1 MPAVYTY
8 SELKLALA
16 TAIHELKR
24 IDEALF
30 RDTGQQFRT
39 FISQLESIESRIQ
52 NEQYQKENF
61 TADMEEVRTLVEIAY
76 RLLRVTQV
84 YCISQ
89 CNLSQAADYLLES
102 GKRLPEKALT
112 IDAEIEGIRLR
123 FEPRIIYI
131 RTPLLPHDSK
141 PVSYISNSRS
151 TFPITKTKAYAEQLR
166 RIYQATIEDPKTVTE
181 LEADAFLRK
190 RIFYLNVART
200 PTNMLDND
208 NRDYKGLTNVICSY
222 LPGGDSANRCSFLL
236 DGCCTSEIP
245 EGTYITV
252 QPADDPVLTSEQVIS
267 VWKHIQDPNLNGVA
281 ASAEALLSDYLR
293 SPQQ

>member
-8 SELKLALA
+8 SELKSALT
-16 TAIHELKR
+16 TAINELKR

-30 RDTGQQFRT
+30 SDTGQQFRT
-39 FISQLESIESRIQ
+39 FISQLEAIGTRIR
-52 NEQYQKENF
+52 NEQYQEEKL
-61 TADMEEVRTLVEIAY
+61 TADMEEVRTLVETAY

-89 CNLSQAADYLLES
+89 CNLSQAAEYLLES
-102 GKRLPEKALT
+102 SKRLPEKALT

-123 FEPRIIYI
+123 FEPRTIYI

-141 PVSYISNSRS
+141 PVSFISNSRN
-151 TFPITKTKAYAEQLR
+151 TYPITKTKAYAEQLR
-166 RIYQATIEDPKTVTE
+166 RAYQTTIEDPKTITE
-181 LEADAFLRK
+181 LETGAFLRK

-252 QPADDPVLTSEQVIS
+252 QPADDPVLTSEQVIA
-267 VWKHIQDPNLNGVA
+267 VWKGTQNQDLNGI
-281 ASAEALLSDYLR
+281 ASTAEDLLSDYTHC
-293 SPQQ
+293 PQ